1 MSAAPVPEELLFNLN
16 NTVGAIEIGVLISTF
31 LFGVISCQTWVY
43 YRRFPKDAPVLKL
56 LVATIWL
63 LELGHTIAV
72 TNSLYTI
79 TVLDFDDPLKFA
91 SPPKSLDAS
100 ILFSAFIG
108 PLVQAWFAYRVLKLS
123 GKLYIP
129 VLCWFLSFLRCVAT
143 VAVGIEALL
152 STSVLKFEK
161 DFKWLLTF
169 ILAVGAAVD
178 VIIAGSLCYF
188 FRQLRAT
195 SFHRTVKVINQAMIW
210 TVETGLLTSLSAVAM
225 LICFLLMQ
233 DNFVWIAIFT
243 FLAKLF
249 SNALLV
255 ALNGRHARHDQDSKS
270 GSFVDI
276 LPSMH
281 PSSTASRNRKS
292 NASQGYPGI
301 AIEMSRTTE
310 VTHDEVPP
318 EDWHQAA

>member
-1 MSAAPVPEELLFNLN
+1 
-16 NTVGAIEIGVLISTF
+16 
-31 LFGVISCQTWVY
+31 
-43 YRRFPKDAPVLKL
+43 
-56 LVATIWL
+56 
-63 LELGHTIAV
+63 
-72 TNSLYTI
+72 
-79 TVLDFDDPLKFA
+79 
-91 SPPKSLDAS
+91 
-100 ILFSAFIG
+100 
-108 PLVQAWFAYRVLKLS
+108 
-123 GKLYIP
+123 
-129 VLCWFLSFLRCVAT
+129 